1 MKGSHTVV
9 VGAGVVGVCT
19 AYFLARRGH
28 RVTLLDQGDVNS
40 GASFGNAGIIA
51 LGHPPIPRP
60 GLIRQTFKWIFD
72 SASPLYIPPRLDPRL
87 LSWLWQLRRACTH
100 DHEEHCMTILT
111 ALGRASIEWFD
122 RLVAEEDLQCEYRR
136 SGWMEVFRTPKGF
149 EAGLRDADLVR
160 RHGVEVEVLEAE
172 QLAQREPALLPG
184 MAGAVRYPQSGVA
197 DPNRFVVELADRA
210 RRRGAEIR
218 PNTKATELI
227 ERGGALTA
235 VATAAG
241 ERIDADTVV
250 LAAGAWTTRLA
261 RRAGVHVPMQAGKG
275 YHLDVSRPD
284 PCPQNACVFGEVF
297 VAATPMGGGL
307 RLAGTMEFSGINDRL
322 VRKRLDLLMTGARQ
336 YLAGIDA
343 VTPQSQWCGLRPC
356 TPDGLPVVGWA
367 PNVAGVFIATGHA
380 RMGFTLGPITGKL
393 ASECILDGEP
403 SIDISPLR
411 VQRFRQP
418 RARRGGGRGQ
428 LRKRSVVGSL
438 LATRRPY

>member
-1 MKGSHTVV
+1 
-9 VGAGVVGVCT
+9 
-19 AYFLARRGH
+19 
-28 RVTLLDQGDVNS
+28 
-40 GASFGNAGIIA
+40 
-51 LGHPPIPRP
+51 
-60 GLIRQTFKWIFD
+60 
-72 SASPLYIPPRLDPRL
+72 
-87 LSWLWQLRRACTH
+87 
-100 DHEEHCMTILT
+100 
-111 ALGRASIEWFD
+111 
-122 RLVAEEDLQCEYRR
+122 
-136 SGWMEVFRTPKGF
+136 MEVFRTPKGF

-184 MAGAVRYPQSGVA
+184 MAGAVRYPESAVT

-210 RRRGAEIR
+210 RRHGAEIR

-227 ERGGALTA
+227 ERSGALTA

-261 RRAGVHVPMQAGKG
+261 RRAGVHVPMQPGKG

-284 PCPQNACVFGEVF
+284 PCPQNACVFGEAF

-322 VRKRLDLLMTGARQ
+322 DRKRLDLLVTGARQ

-343 VTPQSQWCGLRPC
+343 TTPQSQWCGLRPC

-380 RMGFTLGPITGKL
+380 RMGLTLGPITGKL
-393 ASECILDGEP
+393 ASECILDGKP

-418 RARRGGGRGQ
+418 RARRGGRRGT
-428 LRKRSVVGSL
+428 
-438 LATRRPY
+438 AP